1 MFMPLP
7 VQFIAILSVKT
18 DTSDAEE
25 ELLYFVHPRHQHH
38 NTFILTA
45 ALTLKY
51 SYFSEDFNFH
61 HSSHCSVLF
70 ICAQQGIE
78 DLKIFTSICDGFER
92 EIIKE
97 LDAEDLLNVKEKWC
111 VVLKTNDDLFLAA
124 SQLQSEA
131 LGFKTHKQLKQR
143 WDNYGSCLCP
153 GESTLLP
160 PCHIKK
166 CIAFLS
172 QNPTSYMFPYEV
184 TASGNAPRRTLK
196 AQKFCICKFWHSLRA
211 NIVQQNAQGIA

>member
-1 MFMPLP
+1 
-7 VQFIAILSVKT
+7 
-18 DTSDAEE
+18 
-25 ELLYFVHPRHQHH
+25 
-38 NTFILTA
+38 
-45 ALTLKY
+45 
-51 SYFSEDFNFH
+51 
-61 HSSHCSVLF
+61 
-70 ICAQQGIE
+70 
-78 DLKIFTSICDGFER
+78 
-92 EIIKE
+92 
-97 LDAEDLLNVKEKWC
+97 
-111 VVLKTNDDLFLAA
+111 
-124 SQLQSEA
+124 
-131 LGFKTHKQLKQR
+131 
-143 WDNYGSCLCP
+143 LCP